1 MSRLPFDPDR
11 VRGGDEPTTPVGSK
25 DAPLS
30 VSQVTDLINQA
41 LVDHLP
47 RKVSVI
53 GEISNLSR
61 RGHWYFS
68 LKDEG
73 AVLKCVAW
81 ASKANKFGFDAKDG
95 LSVVAKGSIQFYGPQ
110 GQTQLYVDSLE
121 PVGAGALEL
130 RFRALC
136 EELRALGYF
145 DVETK
150 KPIPTFPRRV
160 AIITSAKGAALQDCI
175 DTMSRRCKAV
185 GILVV
190 DVRVQGSQAAPEIVK
205 ALKHIAKNH
214 ERLRVDAVLLTRG
227 GGSIED
233 LWAFNERIVADA
245 LRHYPIPTVA
255 AIGHETDTTIAEL
268 VADQRCATPTQAA
281 TLLTPE
287 TRELLVQVDQS
298 ARRLAMNAHHR
309 LRYAVQQLAGRRQ
322 SLHSAVQTNIRHSA
336 MATQRLATRL
346 GPLRPDRVVMQRS
359 RRLGIA
365 AVRLHAA
372 GRQIIQR
379 EAARPEGLNARLDQA
394 ATHRFETI
402 AARLDRAGATLRSVD
417 PRRVLKRG
425 YSITHLP
432 DGTVVRTVADAPAGT
447 RLLTNVSDGTIASE
461 VESSSPR
468 QADQTPS
475 TNPPPQRKKRKSA
488 SGAKSSSRDQLELFD
503 HLR

>member
-1 MSRLPFDPDR
+1 MTRLPFDPDR
-11 VRGGDEPTTPVGSK
+11 VRGGERKSSAKSK
-25 DAPLS
+25 NAPLT

-41 LVDHLP
+41 LVESLP
-47 RKVSVI
+47 RKVSVV

-136 EELRALGYF
+136 EELRSLGYF

-160 AIITSAKGAALQDCI
+160 AIITSRKGAALQDCI
-175 DTMSRRCKAV
+175 DTMNRRCKAV

-233 LWAFNERIVADA
+233 LWVFNERIVADA
-245 LRHYPIPTVA
+245 LFIFPIPTVA

-309 LRYAVQQLAGRRQ
+309 MRYALQQLAGLEQ
-322 SLHSAVQTNIRHSA
+322 SLHSAAQSNIRRSA
-336 MATQRLATRL
+336 MYAQRLATRL
-346 GPLRPDRVVMQRS
+346 GPLRPDRVIMQRS

-365 AVRLHAA
+365 TVRLHTA
-372 GRQIIQR
+372 GRQAVRHRAEQP
-379 EAARPEGLNARLDQA
+379 AALNHQLNQA
-394 ATHRFETI
+394 VRHQFDSIT
-402 AARLDRAGATLRSVD
+402 ARLDRAGATLRSVD

-432 DGTVVRTVADAPAGT
+432 DGTVVHSVADAPPGT
-447 RLLTNVSDGTIASE
+447 RLLTNVADGSIASK
-461 VESSSPR
+461 VQSSLPR
-468 QADQTPS
+468 QPGQTPS
-475 TNPPPQRKKRKSA
+475 PPPPPSRKPQESRRRSKST
-488 SGAKSSSRDQLELFD
+488 SPDQLELFD

>member
-1 MSRLPFDPDR
+1 MTRLPFDPDR
-11 VRGGDEPTTPVGSK
+11 VRGAEAAAAKARGKE
-25 DAPLS
+25 APLT

-41 LVDHLP
+41 LVEALP
-47 RKVSVI
+47 RKVSVV

-81 ASKANKFGFDAKDG
+81 ASKAGKFGFEARDG
-95 LSVVAKGSIQFYGPQ
+95 LSVVARGAIQHYGPQ
-110 GQTQLYVDSLE
+110 GQTQMYVDSLL

-136 EELRALGYF
+136 EELRGLGYF
-145 DVETK
+145 DPARK

-185 GILVV
+185 EILVV
-190 DVRVQGSQAAPEIVK
+190 DVRVQGHQAAGEIVK
-205 ALKHIAKNH
+205 ALGHIARHH
-214 ERLRVDAVLLTRG
+214 ERMRIDAVLLTRG

-233 LWAFNERIVADA
+233 LWAFNERIVAEA
-245 LRHYPIPTVA
+245 LYHYPIPTVA

-268 VADQRCATPTQAA
+268 VADLRCATPTQAA
-281 TLLTPE
+281 TRLTPE
-287 TRELLVQVDQS
+287 SRELLVQVDQS

-309 LRYAVQQLAGRRQ
+309 LRFAVQQLAGLEQ
-322 SLHSAVQTNIRHSA
+322 ALHSTAQSNIRHSA
-336 MATQRLATRL
+336 MSAQRLATRL
-346 GPLRPDRVVMQRS
+346 GPLRPDRVIMQRS

-365 AVRLHAA
+365 GVRLHAA
-372 GRQIIQR
+372 GRQAVQR
-379 EAARPEGLNARLDQA
+379 RAEQPASLRHQLDQA
-394 ATHRFETI
+394 MRHQFESI
-402 AARLDRAGATLRSVD
+402 AARLDGAGATLRSVD

-432 DGTVVRTVADAPAGT
+432 DGRVVRTIGDAPQGT

-461 VESSSPR
+461 VESSLPR
-468 QADQTPS
+468 QPGKPS
-475 TNPPPQRKKRKSA
+475 SPAPQPPRQPRK
-488 SGAKSSSRDQLELFD
+488 AKSISRASSPDQLELFD

>member
-11 VRGGDEPTTPVGSK
+11 VRGGEAKTSARSK
-25 DAPLS
+25 GAPLS
-30 VSQVTDLINQA
+30 VTQVTDLINQA
-41 LVDHLP
+41 LVDALP
-47 RKVSVI
+47 RKVSVV

-68 LKDEG
+68 LKDET

-95 LSVVAKGSIQFYGPQ
+95 LSVVAKGAIQFYGPQ

-121 PVGAGALEL
+121 PIGAGALEL
-130 RFRALC
+130 RFRAMC
-136 EELRALGYF
+136 EELRGLGYF
-145 DVETK
+145 DSDRK

-160 AIITSAKGAALQDCI
+160 AIITSKKGAALQDCI
-175 DTMSRRCKAV
+175 DTMRRRCAAV
-185 GILVV
+185 EILVV

-205 ALKHIAKNH
+205 ALKYLAKNH
-214 ERLRVDAVLLTRG
+214 ERLRLDAVLLTRG

-233 LWAFNERIVADA
+233 LWAFNERIIADA
-245 LRHYPIPTVA
+245 LFNFPIPTVA

-268 VADQRCATPTQAA
+268 VADLRCATPTQAA
-281 TLLTPE
+281 TRLTPE
-287 TRELLVQVDQS
+287 GRELLVQIDQS
-298 ARRLAMNAHHR
+298 ARRLALNAQHR
-309 LRYAVQQLAGRRQ
+309 LRYAAQELSGLTQ
-322 SLHSAVQTNIRHSA
+322 SLHNAAQTTVRHSA
-336 MATQRLATRL
+336 MVTQRLATRL
-346 GPLRPDRVVMQRS
+346 GPLRPDRVIMQRS

-365 AVRLHAA
+365 TVRLHAA
-372 GRQIIQR
+372 ARQVVRGRAGQP
-379 EAARPEGLNARLDQA
+379 AALRHQLDQA
-394 ATHRFETI
+394 MRHRFESM
-402 AARLDRAGATLRSVD
+402 AVRLDRAGATLRSVD

-432 DGTVVRTVADAPAGT
+432 DGTVVRTVAEAPPGT

-468 QADQTPS
+468 RGGQTPS
-475 TNPPPQRKKRKSA
+475 TAPPPSRKPRQSA
-488 SGAKSSSRDQLELFD
+488 SKSKPASRDQLELFD